1 MPTEPQVM
9 DATVMAE
16 IRAQAENDAAEA
28 ARIAAEQAPPEE
40 EVEEEEEEDESD
52 PLKDAHDG
60 DGLVSE
66 APAKPTNLPKGVQ
79 KKIDKLTARYKAEQA
94 SNKAKDDQI
103 AQLIA
108 LARGAPPVAG
118 EVARAPAATVEEG
131 KPSPDDYKTVGEYV
145 EALTDWKAEQ
155 AVAKVAKRDEGKKVA
170 DAWNAQLEAGRKEFE
185 DFDEAI
191 DSDLPLTPVMQE
203 AIIQSNVGYKVAYHL
218 ANNPDETKR
227 IAALSP
233 ARQAAE
239 IGKIEASLDVR
250 GKPTKEI
257 RRTSTAPEPISPLGS
272 VAGRATN
279 ARKFEDLS
287 LDEVRQQL
295 KR

>member
-9 DATVMAE
+9 DAAVMAE
-16 IRAQAENDAAEA
+16 LEAQATKDAEEAARLAAEA
-28 ARIAAEQAPPEE
+28 EPEVEE
-40 EVEEEEEEDESD
+40 EVEEEED

-60 DGLVSE
+60 DGLASE
-66 APAKPTNLPKGVQ
+66 PPAKPNNLPKGVQ
-79 KKIDKLTARYKAEQA
+79 KKIDKLTAR
-94 SNKAKDDQI
+94 NKAKDDQI
-103 AQLIA
+103 AQLTAA
-108 LARGAPPVAG
+108 LGRAPAPVAG
-118 EVARAPAATVEEG
+118 EVARAPAAPAEEG
-131 KPSPDDYKTVGEYV
+131 KPNPDDYKTVGEYV
-145 EALTDWKAEQ
+145 EALTDYKAEQ
-155 AVAKVAKRDEGKKVA
+155 AIAKVAKRDEGKKVA

-191 DSDLPLTPVMQE
+191 DSDLPLTPAMQE

-227 IAALSP
+227 IAALTP

-250 GKPTKEI
+250 GKPATAV

>member
-9 DATVMAE
+9 DAAVMAE
-16 IRAQAENDAAEA
+16 LEAQATREAEEA
-28 ARIAAEQAPPEE
+28 ARLAAKAEPEVEE
-40 EVEEEEEEDESD
+40 EVEEEED

-60 DGLVSE
+60 DGLASE
-66 APAKPTNLPKGVQ
+66 PPTKPNNLPKGVQ
-79 KKIDKLTARYKAEQA
+79 KKIDKLTAR
-94 SNKAKDDQI
+94 NKAKDDQI
-103 AQLIA
+103 AQLTAA
-108 LARGAPPVAG
+108 LGRNTPAG
-118 EVARAPAATVEEG
+118 EVARAPAAVAENG
-131 KPSPDDYKTVGEYV
+131 KPNPDDYETVGEYV
-145 EALTDWKAEQ
+145 EALTDFKAEQ
-155 AVAKVAKRDEGKKVA
+155 AIAKVAKRDEGKKVA

-191 DSDLPLTPVMQE
+191 DSDLPLTPAMQE

-250 GKPTKEI
+250 GKPATVV
-257 RRTSTAPEPISPLGS
+257 RRVSTAPEPISPLGS

>member
-9 DATVMAE
+9 DAAVMAE
-16 IRAQAENDAAEA
+16 LEAQATKDAEEAARVAAEA
-28 ARIAAEQAPPEE
+28 EPPIEEEE
-40 EVEEEEEEDESD
+40 EVEEEDD
-52 PLKDAHDG
+52 PLKDAMDG
-60 DGLVSE
+60 DGLVS
-66 APAKPTNLPKGVQ
+66 KPPEKPNNLPKGVQ
-79 KKIDKLTARYKAEQA
+79 RKIDKLTAR
-94 SNKAKDDQI
+94 NKSKDDAILAKDAQI

-108 LARGAPPVAG
+108 KFGRAPGG
-118 EVARAPAATVEEG
+118 EVDRAPAKVEEG
-131 KPSPDDYKTVGEYV
+131 KPNPDDFKTVGEYV
-145 EALTDWKAEQ
+145 EALTDYKAEQ
-155 AVAKVAKRDEGKKVA
+155 AIAKVAKRDEGKKAA
-170 DAWNAQLEAGRKEFE
+170 DAWNAQLDAGRKEFA

-191 DSDLPLTPVMQE
+191 DSDLPLTPAMQE

-239 IGKIEASLDVR
+239 IGKIEASLDVQP
-250 GKPTKEI
+250 KPREV
-257 RRTSTAPEPISPLGS
+257 RRTSTAPEPISPIGS

>member
-9 DATVMAE
+9 DAAVMAE
-16 IRAQAENDAAEA
+16 LEAQATKDAEEAARLAAEA
-28 ARIAAEQAPPEE
+28 EPEVEE
-40 EVEEEEEEDESD
+40 EVEEEED

-60 DGLVSE
+60 DGLASE
-66 APAKPTNLPKGVQ
+66 PPAKPNNLPKGVQ
-79 KKIDKLTARYKAEQA
+79 KKIDKLTAR
-94 SNKAKDDQI
+94 NKAKDDQI
-103 AQLIA
+103 AQLTAA
-108 LARGAPPVAG
+108 LGRNTPAG
-118 EVARAPAATVEEG
+118 EVARAPAAVAENG
-131 KPSPDDYKTVGEYV
+131 KPNPDDYETVGEYV
-145 EALTDWKAEQ
+145 EALTDFKAEQ
-155 AVAKVAKRDEGKKVA
+155 AIAKVAKRDEGKKVA

-191 DSDLPLTPVMQE
+191 DSDLPLTPAMQE

-250 GKPTKEI
+250 GKPATVV
-257 RRTSTAPEPISPLGS
+257 RRVSTAPEPISPLGS

>member
-1 MPTEPQVM
+1 MPIEPQVM
-9 DATVMAE
+9 DAAVMVE
-16 IRAQAENDAAEA
+16 LEAQATKDAEEAALVAAEA
-28 ARIAAEQAPPEE
+28 APLVEE
-40 EVEEEEEEDESD
+40 IEEEEEED
-52 PLKDAHDG
+52 PLEGAHDG

-66 APAKPTNLPKGVQ
+66 PPAKPNNLPKGVQ
-79 KKIDKLTARYKAEQA
+79 KKIDKLTAR
-94 SNKAKDDQI
+94 NKAKDDQI
-103 AQLIA
+103 AQLTAA
-108 LARGAPPVAG
+108 LGRNTPAG
-118 EVARAPAATVEEG
+118 EAARAPAAPAEEG
-131 KPSPDDYKTVGEYV
+131 KPNPDDYKTVGEYV
-145 EALTDWKAEQ
+145 EALTDYKAEQ
-155 AVAKVAKRDEGKKVA
+155 AIAKVAKRDEGKKAA
-170 DAWNAQLEAGRKEFE
+170 DAWNAQLDAGRKEFA

-191 DSDLPLTPVMQE
+191 DSDLPLTPAMQE

-227 IAALSP
+227 IAALTP

-239 IGKIEASLDVR
+239 IGKIEASLDVQP
-250 GKPTKEI
+250 KPREV
-257 RRTSTAPEPISPLGS
+257 RRTSTAPEPISPIGS